1 MEKRTPLLGREIL
14 VKVILTFLV
23 ISYLGFVH
31 FRGMIF
37 SDEGYILNSAWRMI
51 NGQVPYRD
59 FDVVYTPVS
68 FLGVLTAFKL
78 LGASVFSGRAL
89 MLVISG
95 ITFGL
100 FFKLIRRFSKSSAV
114 AILGALVYLVW
125 GPGQINFPWPTM
137 FAISF
142 GVLTTYFLAK
152 KEVTA
157 MGAILVGAF
166 GIVTFL
172 AKQNLGAGLLFTNG
186 LFLFLLWRKRVSSYL
201 IGVVSGFLIW
211 LLYLFVNGAVGDFV
225 SNLYFHTFQKILVE
239 GTISTPFITAGTNTV
254 ATIGKAMFY
263 LLPVAV
269 AVMAIIL
276 VFKKKKFWLFPIPLL
291 GITFYVLGIRPVT
304 DYNHFVPLLSL
315 SGLSVAV
322 IIRFARKPIVKFGA
336 ILLLLVIVGLGFYR
350 SLWAGYYRWGDPLV
364 SQNVYIPNDRV
375 KVWATSDYLKR
386 VTDLEVFFEENTKKG
401 DKIFVNIYLPMVYF
415 VVNRQNATRFDYF
428 SDTATSKKQQKEMV
442 NDLQDSQVKFIVNN
456 RLNLNRKS
464 VLSRFFED
472 KFVPVGETGT
482 FVFLERQ

>member
-1 MEKRTPLLGREIL
+1 MKA
-14 VKVILTFLV
+14 ILTFFV
-23 ISYLGFVH
+23 ILYLGFVH
-31 FRGMIF
+31 FRGVIF
-37 SDEGYILNSAWRMI
+37 SDEGYILNSAWRMV

-68 FLGVLTAFKL
+68 FLSVLAAFKL
-78 LGASVFSGRAL
+78 LGASVFSGRVL
-89 MLVISG
+89 MFVISSV
-95 ITFGL
+95 TFGL
-100 FFKLIRRFSKSSAV
+100 FFKLIRRFSKSFVVTA
-114 AILGALVYLVW
+114 LGALVYLVW

-152 KEVTA
+152 KEVTVTD
-157 MGAILVGAF
+157 AILVGFF

-172 AKQNLGAGLLFTNG
+172 AKQNLGAGILVTNG
-186 LFLFLLWRKRVSSYL
+186 LFLFLVWRKRVPSYL
-201 IGVVSGFLIW
+201 VGVILAFLVW
-211 LLYLFVNGAVGDFV
+211 FLYLFVNRAVGEFV

-239 GTISTPFITAGTNTV
+239 GTISTPFITAGTNMVVTM
-254 ATIGKAMFY
+254 GKVMFY
-263 LLPVAV
+263 LVPVVV

-276 VFKKKKFWLFPIPLL
+276 VLKKKKMWLLPIPLF
-291 GITFYVLGIRPVT
+291 GITFYILGIRPVT
-304 DYNHFVPLLSL
+304 DYNHFAPLISL
-315 SGLSVAV
+315 SGLSIAV
-322 IIRFARKPIVKFGA
+322 IIRFAKKPIVKLGA
-336 ILLLLVIVGLGFYR
+336 ILLILVIVGLGFYR
-350 SLWAGYYRWGDPLV
+350 SLWAGYYRWGDPLY

-375 KVWATSDYLKR
+375 KVWATEDYLKQI
-386 VTDLEVFFEENTKKG
+386 TDLEVFFEKNTKKD

-428 SDTATSKKQQKEMV
+428 SDTATSKKQQEEMV

-482 FVFLERQ
+482 FVFLERR